1 MMDFLQAF
9 QIHSKRES
17 DFMRRP
23 FWFFA
28 LVVCSLSP
36 LTGPVRGRAQAPSG
50 NPTPV
55 QPAPA
60 TAQPAPSGP
69 PVPLPNAANP
79 DGSMPGASGSAI
91 RLDIVVT
98 DHEGAS
104 VPGLTAADFSIL
116 DNNQPSKILS
126 FHAYGPGV
134 QPTDPPVQVIILFD
148 TVNTDF
154 DSVSYTR
161 QQVENFLR
169 QNGGHLAQPVSLV
182 WLTNTGIEPQGAPTL
197 DGNALATA
205 LDGAESRLRTI
216 NRSAG
221 AYGAIERFE
230 LSSRALGGIAESE
243 LKIPGR
249 KLLIWAGPG
258 WPMLDGPNI
267 NISNK
272 GQQSLFGEIV
282 ALSTLLREAQID
294 LYSVAQGLPGPETF
308 LYQSFLKG
316 VKKASQSNIPNLG
329 LKVIAV
335 QSGGLVI
342 PPSNDLTGA
351 LATCVRD
358 APTYYTVSFEPPP
371 ADGPNDY
378 HKLDVHIDKP
388 GLTARTNTGYYDQP
402 PGPAGR

>member
-1 MMDFLQAF
+1 
-9 QIHSKRES
+9 
-17 DFMRRP
+17 MRRP
-23 FWFFA
+23 FWFCA

-36 LTGPVRGRAQAPSG
+36 LTGKGQAAPG
-50 NPTPV
+50 NATPV

-79 DGSMPGASGSAI
+79 GGASPDASSSAI

-134 QPTDPPVQVIILFD
+134 QPTDPPVQVIVLFD

-154 DSVSYTR
+154 NAVSYTR

-169 QNGGHLAQPVSLV
+169 QNGGHLAQPASLV
-182 WLTNTGIEPQGAPTL
+182 WLTDTGIQPQGAPTL

-205 LDGAESRLRTI
+205 LEGSEARLRTI

-230 LSSRALGGIAESE
+230 LSSRALGGIAQSE

-267 NISNK
+267 NLSNK

-282 ALSTLLREAQID
+282 ALSTLMRQAQID

-316 VKKASQSNIPNLG
+316 VKKASQANIPNLG

-351 LATCVRD
+351 LVTCARD